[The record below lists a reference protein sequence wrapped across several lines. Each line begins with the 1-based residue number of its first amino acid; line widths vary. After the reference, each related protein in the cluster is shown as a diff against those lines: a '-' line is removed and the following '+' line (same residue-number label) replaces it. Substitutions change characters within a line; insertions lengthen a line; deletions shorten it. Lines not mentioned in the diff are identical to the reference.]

1 MNQTWNGKNVLITGG
16 SRGLGAALAEA
27 FAARG
32 AGVVVVARGE
42 AALTAVVEKLRREGR
57 TVFGITA
64 DVADKDDTHRISGLA
79 AALVGHV
86 DVVIHNAS
94 TLGPTPLRALLDT
107 ECEDLAQVLETN
119 VVGPFRL
126 TKALVGPMVLRR
138 AGTVVHVSSDAA
150 VEGYATWG
158 AYGASKAAADQLFR
172 VLAAEVKERGVRVLM
187 VDPGEMDTQMHR
199 DAVPEANPAQLRRPH
214 DVAEAL
220 VDLLEQ
226 REGPTTGTRLSVSL
240 TLRGGAGSDSS
251 GSDQEVRHG

>member
-16 SRGLGAALAEA
+16 TRGLGAALVDALS
-27 FAARG
+27 ARG
-32 AGVVVVARGE
+32 ASVVVVARGE
-42 AALTAVVEKLRREGR
+42 TALTEVVESAKREGR
-57 TVFGITA
+57 KVFGIAA
-64 DVADKDDTHRISGLA
+64 DVAEKNSTHRISGLA

-138 AGTVVHVSSDAA
+138 SGTVVHVSSDAA
-150 VEGYATWG
+150 VEGYANWG
-158 AYGASKAAADQLFR
+158 AYGASKAAADQLHR
-172 VLAAEVKERGVRVLM
+172 VLAAELKESGVRVLM

-199 DAVPEANPAQLRRPH
+199 DAVPEANPAELRRPR

-220 VDLLEQ
+220 VALLE
-226 REGPTTGTRLSVSL
+226 RVDGPPSGTRLAL
-240 TLRGGAGSDSS
+240 
-251 GSDQEVRHG
+251 EVRHG

>member
-64 DVADKDDTHRISGLA
+64 DVADKDDPHRISGLA
-79 AALVGHV
+79 AAMVGRV

-107 ECEDLAQVLETN
+107 GCGDLAQVLETD
-119 VVGPFRL
+119 VAGPFRL
-126 TKALVGPMVLRR
+126 
-138 AGTVVHVSSDAA
+138 
-150 VEGYATWG
+150 
-158 AYGASKAAADQLFR
+158 
-172 VLAAEVKERGVRVLM
+172 KE
-187 VDPGEMDTQMHR
+187 
-199 DAVPEANPAQLRRPH
+199 A
-214 DVAEAL
+214 
-220 VDLLEQ
+220 
-226 REGPTTGTRLSVSL
+226 
-240 TLRGGAGSDSS
+240 RGG
-251 GSDQEVRHG
+251 

>member
-16 SRGLGAALAEA
+16 SRGLGAALVDALS
-27 FAARG
+27 ARG
-32 AGVVVVARGE
+32 ASVVVVARGE
-42 AALTAVVEKLRREGR
+42 SALTEVVEKWKRAGR
-57 TVFGITA
+57 KVFGITA
-64 DVADKDDTHRISGLA
+64 DVADKDSTHRISGLA

-138 AGTVVHVSSDAA
+138 SGTVVHVSSDAA
-150 VEGYATWG
+150 VEGYANWG
-158 AYGASKAAADQLFR
+158 AYGASKAAADQLHR
-172 VLAAEVKERGVRVLM
+172 VLAAELKESGVRVLM

-199 DAVPEANPAQLRRPH
+199 DAVPEANRAELRRPS

-220 VDLLEQ
+220 VAVLE
-226 REGPTTGTRLSVSL
+226 RVDGPPSGTRLAL
-240 TLRGGAGSDSS
+240 
-251 GSDQEVRHG
+251 EVRHG

>member
-16 SRGLGAALAEA
+16 SRGLGAALVDALS
-27 FAARG
+27 ARG

-42 AALTAVVEKLRREGR
+42 SALAEVVEKWKRAGR
-57 TVFGITA
+57 KVFGITA
-64 DVADKDDTHRISGLA
+64 DVADKDSTHRISGLA

-138 AGTVVHVSSDAA
+138 SGTVVHVSSDAA
-150 VEGYATWG
+150 VEGYPNWG
-158 AYGASKAAADQLFR
+158 AYGASKATGDQLHR
-172 VLAAEVKERGVRVLM
+172 VLAAELKESGVRVLM

-199 DAVPEANPAQLRRPH
+199 DAVPEANPAELRRPR

-220 VDLLEQ
+220 VALLEKVD
-226 REGPTTGTRLSVSL
+226 GPPSGTRLAL
-240 TLRGGAGSDSS
+240 
-251 GSDQEVRHG
+251 EVRHG